1 MLYVSHVTKEF
12 NDRHVWVDGKGRVV
26 TPPETRV
33 VETQKYATLVSR
45 PVKSMQQRARE
56 REEFS
61 LNLWKNINPA
71 GMDAARR
78 PRVRACV
85 VRARAD
91 KHVCFFY
98 SFKLII

>member
-1 MLYVSHVTKEF
+1 MSHVTKEF

-33 VETQKYATLVSR
+33 VETQKYATLVEK

-61 LNLWKNINPA
+61 LNLWKHINPA
-71 GMDAARR
+71 GRGGENYTRSRASSAR
-78 PRVRACV
+78 
-85 VRARAD
+85 
-91 KHVCFFY
+91 
-98 SFKLII
+98 